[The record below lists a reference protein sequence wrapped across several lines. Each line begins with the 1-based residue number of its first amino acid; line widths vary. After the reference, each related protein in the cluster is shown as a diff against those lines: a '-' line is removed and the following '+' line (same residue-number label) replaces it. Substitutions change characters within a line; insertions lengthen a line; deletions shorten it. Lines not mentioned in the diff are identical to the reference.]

1 MRRDK
6 TEMTISAESDHTPT
20 HIVAAL
26 LTAFSAAFASP
37 CAAQPAWKPDRPVEI
52 IVVSAAGG
60 GNDKTARTMQR
71 LWHYTM
77 WLENVVVVNKVGG
90 GGAVAYAD
98 TNQRPGD
105 AHTIALARTGLLS
118 NHILGRS
125 PLNYTDMTPLAMMG
139 SEAMSLVVRADS
151 PINRDLLVELG
162 MAK

>member
-1 MRRDK
+1 
-6 TEMTISAESDHTPT
+6 MTISAESDHTPT

-26 LTAFSAAFASP
+26 LAAFAAVFASP

-52 IVVSAAGG
+52 
-60 GNDKTARTMQR
+60 
-71 LWHYTM
+71 
-77 WLENVVVVNKVGG
+77 VVVVNKVGG
-90 GGAVAYAD
+90 GGAVAYAY